1 MATAVGTAASESA
14 ECIRSFDSSIRVEYY
29 GWRVTYDAASAAAS
43 GAAPIDA
50 KGAGISRPQS
60 EPPKKFRKGN
70 LTRRFIL
77 GFLVAT
83 IPGTIVLGLFTIY
96 SVRSLFAVNRQLDE
110 ISLSLEAT
118 DRIEL
123 ALFKADATVRAFLLH
138 RHNGGPQEFEG
149 AVHSAQEQLTSCASA
164 SCHGNALM
172 TTKEMAAS
180 LSPKFERLRVQGL
193 KVFETAGPGAQSY
206 RPIEA
211 DEVDQLVSGTSH
223 RLQTMADTLVK
234 RVAALRE
241 QSQTLSHRALTLMIL
256 VSLTVMVMGSGIAAF
271 LADRVSQPI
280 QDLLQGTR
288 RVRAGD
294 WGYRV
299 MVGSGEIGELAL
311 SFNEMVEEVERYR
324 DQLSRYSHNLEER
337 VMQRTEELKR
347 KDEALR
353 QSEKLA
359 SLGLLASGVAHELNN
374 PLTGIL
380 MNANLLIEEVGRD
393 SPLYDELKRIDE
405 DAGRCRRI
413 IDDLRAFSRRH
424 DLRKAPCSAEEVIDQ
439 ALRLVEH
446 ELDLR
451 GIVVEH
457 RIEPELPEVLWDS
470 ERMVQVLTNLF
481 VNAAQAMEGGGRLSV
496 SAQHAGNWLTIE
508 VKDTGVGIP
517 EADRSR
523 VFEPFFTTKRE
534 GTGLGLSISYGIVEE
549 HMGRL
554 EMESRTREAAGPGGQ
569 SGTTVRIVLPLSAES
584 RA

>member
-1 MATAVGTAASESA
+1 M
-14 ECIRSFDSSIRVEYY
+14 CDSSLPVEFR
-29 GWRVTYDAASAAAS
+29 GARVTPDTPPAAAS
-43 GAAPIDA
+43 RAADPIDA
-50 KGAGISRPQS
+50 NHGGSSRPQS
-60 EPPKKFRKGN
+60 EPSDKPRGGN

-77 GFLVAT
+77 GFLIAT

-96 SVRSLFAVNRQLDE
+96 SIRSLVAVNRQLDE

-118 DRIEL
+118 DHIEL
-123 ALFKADATVRAFLLH
+123 ALFKADATARAFLLH
-138 RHNGGPQEFEG
+138 RRDGGPQEFEA

-164 SCHGNALM
+164 SCHGNSLM
-172 TTKEMAAS
+172 TTQQMAAS
-180 LSPKFERLRVQGL
+180 LSPKFERLRIQGL
-193 KVFETAGPGAQSY
+193 KIFETAGPGAQSY
-206 RPIEA
+206 RPSEA
-211 DEVDQLVSGTSH
+211 DEVDQLVAGTSH
-223 RLQTMADTLVK
+223 RLQTMADTLVT

-241 QSQTLSHRALTLMIL
+241 QSQALSQRALTLMIL
-256 VSLTVMVMGSGIAAF
+256 VSLAVVVMGSGIAAF
-271 LADRVSQPI
+271 LADRVSRPI
-280 QDLLQGTR
+280 QSLLQGTR

-311 SFNEMVEEVERYR
+311 SFNGMVEEVERYR
-324 DQLSRYSHNLEER
+324 DQLSRYSHNLKER
-337 VMQRTEELKR
+337 VLQRTEELKR

-413 IDDLRAFSRRH
+413 IEDLRTFSRRH
-424 DLRKAPCSAEEVIDQ
+424 DLRKAPCRPEEVIDQ

-451 GIVVEH
+451 GIVVE
-457 RIEPELPEVLWDS
+457 RQIEAGLPDALWDS

-481 VNAAQAMEGGGRLSV
+481 VNAAQAMDGGGRLSV
-496 SAQHAGNWLTIE
+496 SAQPTGNNWLTIE
-508 VKDTGVGIP
+508 VKDTGVGIS
-517 EADRSR
+517 EDDRSR

-554 EMESRTREAAGPGGQ
+554 EMESRTREAAGPDGQ
-569 SGTTVRIVLPLSAES
+569 SGTT
-584 RA
+584 

>member
-1 MATAVGTAASESA
+1 VTSNASP
-14 ECIRSFDSSIRVEYY
+14 V
-29 GWRVTYDAASAAAS
+29 VAS
-43 GAAPIDA
+43 GAGPIN
-50 KGAGISRPQS
+50 AGDGGNSRPQS
-60 EPPKKFRKGN
+60 EPSNRPRRGN

-77 GFLVAT
+77 GFLIAT

-96 SVRSLFAVNRQLDE
+96 SVRSLVAVNRQLDE

-118 DRIEL
+118 DHIQL
-123 ALFKADATVRAFLLH
+123 ALFKADAVARAFLLH
-138 RHNGGPQEFEG
+138 RHDGGPQEFEG

-164 SCHGNALM
+164 SCHGNSRL
-172 TTKEMAAS
+172 TTNEMAAS

-193 KVFETAGPGAQSY
+193 KVFEVASPGAQSY
-206 RPIEA
+206 RPGDA
-211 DEVDQLVSGTSH
+211 DEVDQLVSGITH

-241 QSQTLSHRALTLMIL
+241 QSQALSQRALTLMIL
-256 VSLTVMVMGSGIAAF
+256 VSFAVVVMGSCIAAF
-271 LADRVSQPI
+271 LANRVSRPI
-280 QDLLQGTR
+280 QGLLQGTR

-299 MVGSGEIGELAL
+299 MVTSGEIGELAL
-311 SFNEMVEEVERYR
+311 SFNAMVEEVERYR
-324 DQLSRYSHNLEER
+324 NQLNRYSRNLEER
-337 VMQRTEELKR
+337 VMRRTEELKR

-380 MNANLLIEEVGRD
+380 MNANLLIEEVGHD
-393 SPLYDELKRIDE
+393 SPLYGELKRIDE

-413 IDDLRAFSRRH
+413 IDDLRTFSRRH
-424 DLRKAPCSAEEVIDQ
+424 DLRKARCRPEEVIDQ

-451 GIVVEH
+451 GIRLER
-457 RIEPELPEVLWDS
+457 RIEAGLPEVFWDS
-470 ERMVQVLTNLF
+470 ERMVQVFTNLF
-481 VNAAQAMEGGGRLSV
+481 VNAAQAMEGGGCLSV
-496 SAQHAGNWLTIE
+496 SAQLTGNCLTIE

-517 EADRSR
+517 EENRSR
-523 VFEPFFTTKRE
+523 VFEPFSTTKRE
-534 GTGLGLSISYGIVEE
+534 GTGLGLSISYGIIEE

-554 EMESRTREAAGPGGQ
+554 EMESRAREAAGPDGQGGT
-569 SGTTVRIVLPLSAES
+569 SVKIILPLSTELSA
-584 RA
+584 